1 MTAYERIG
9 LHPQSHVVVVKG
21 CLKRI
26 KCRKIPQKNLKFSHI
41 FFTQLFVACLN
52 VNFNERSFFS
62 LSHPKFE
69 RNKFARL
76 TRHFFRATTFA
87 FFATKKNLLKVH
99 LITLEATIYQGH
111 FPRLLSELWKNFSW
125 LTWKLYS

>member
-1 MTAYERIG
+1 MSASERIS
-9 LHPQSHVVVVKG
+9 LHTKFHIVVVKG
-21 CLKRI
+21 CPIRI
-26 KCRKIPQKNLKFSHI
+26 KCRKIPQKYVKFSHI

-76 TRHFFRATTFA
+76 TRHFLRATIFA
-87 FFATKKNLLKVH
+87 FFSTKNNLLKVH
-99 LITLEATIYQGH
+99 PITLEATIYQGH
-111 FPRLLSELWKNFSW
+111 FPRFLSEL
-125 LTWKLYS
+125 